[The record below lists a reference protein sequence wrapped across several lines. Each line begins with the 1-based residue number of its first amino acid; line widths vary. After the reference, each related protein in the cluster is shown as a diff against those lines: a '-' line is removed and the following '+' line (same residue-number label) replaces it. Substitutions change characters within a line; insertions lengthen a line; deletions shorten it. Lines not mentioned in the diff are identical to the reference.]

1 MLDVFAHSDLPH
13 EFVLVPIHSSQLTN
27 MGENIPKT
35 ISELKAV
42 HITKSVLDIRIYHQ
56 LGQTENLT
64 TQMESIPK
72 SGLLSLFSGECF
84 DWF

>member
-1 MLDVFAHSDLPH
+1 MLDVFAHSDLSH
-13 EFVLVPIHSSQLTN
+13 EFVLVPVHSSQLTN
-27 MGENIPKT
+27 MGENILKT
-35 ISELKAV
+35 ISKLKAV
-42 HITKSVLDIRIYHQ
+42 HIAKSVLDIRIYHQ

-84 DWF
+84 YWF